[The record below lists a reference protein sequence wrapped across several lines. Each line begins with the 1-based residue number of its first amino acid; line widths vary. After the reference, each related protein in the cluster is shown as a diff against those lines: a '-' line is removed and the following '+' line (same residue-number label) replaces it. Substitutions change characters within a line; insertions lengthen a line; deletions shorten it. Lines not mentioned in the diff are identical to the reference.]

1 MFHGSMNLREVPIL
15 TWVLVRDPHRIRPK
29 KKTQKE
35 LEEEE
40 EEQEGRRERDQC
52 PTKQLLLLRFD
63 NRLR

>member
-1 MFHGSMNLREVPIL
+1 MGAGARSTL
-15 TWVLVRDPHRIRPK
+15 DSPK